1 MQWLINES
9 NTRNNRKLQIRLNLM
24 FAPVAERLRA
34 LFLNHSIMSPLCLVW
49 VRGPALATCETSKIL
64 LAGESGVFSRGS
76 LIIIIT
82 IMFMVGK
89 EMYLTFNTG
98 PDCNIPISKVGV

>member
-1 MQWLINES
+1 MKAIPEIIE
-9 NTRNNRKLQIRLNLM
+9 LQIRLNLI
-24 FAPVAERLRA
+24 FAPVAERLRV

-76 LIIIIT
+76 RVLALPT
-82 IMFMVGK
+82 NWSVSYNLK
-89 EMYLTFNTG
+89 YKLN
-98 PDCNIPISKVGV
+98 